1 MYLKK
6 IASELLRINAY
17 YALTYDKSYN
27 TYTRGT
33 SKCAVMDLTYLFA
46 ERFDVSKTVRR
57 EVYNWLVGRNKAT
70 AEELAEL
77 VILYTPEGGEVK
89 LGDIARIKDKFEK
102 REERMELDGLP
113 AGLLI
118 S

>member
-70 AEELAEL
+70 AEELAVKL
-77 VILYTPEGGEVK
+77 LNRYYSDYTPLVGY
-89 LGDIARIKDKFEK
+89 
-102 REERMELDGLP
+102 DG
-113 AGLLI
+113 
-118 S
+118 